1 MILGAGLSLSVC
13 VEMTSEAVGVCGCGG
28 WEGEVSEPE
37 KPLI

>member
-1 MILGAGLSLSVC
+1 MILGAGFSLSVC
-13 VEMTSEAVGVCGCGG
+13 VEMTSEAVGVCGG

>member
-13 VEMTSEAVGVCGCGG
+13 VEMTSEAVCGCGG
-28 WEGEVSEPE
+28 WEVEVSEPE